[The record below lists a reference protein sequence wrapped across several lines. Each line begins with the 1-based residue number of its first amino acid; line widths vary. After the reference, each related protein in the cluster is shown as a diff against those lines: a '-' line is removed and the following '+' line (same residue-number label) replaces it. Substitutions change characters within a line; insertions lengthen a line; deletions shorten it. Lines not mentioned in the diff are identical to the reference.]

1 MCPGRIASGFRFPTN
16 EPTILAIQNELAT
29 EAVVAAVPFDTGSNL
44 P

>member
-1 MCPGRIASGFRFPTN
+1 VQRRKAPVHGFFCR
-16 EPTILAIQNELAT
+16 AQADIQNELAT